1 MVAEF
6 DRDAMARWYA
16 ENHTKIDP
24 GVASVYHLWHGAPD
38 REIRLLEVNRLL
50 IERETDPLEAVDFG
64 VDVGTENQH
73 TLLVVDVTP
82 TQWHRIQLRQ
92 LRLPDGWTLDG
103 AKEPLA
109 TAS

>member
-64 VDVGTENQH
+64 VDVGTENQ
-73 TLLVVDVTP
+73 TSCS
-82 TQWHRIQLRQ
+82 R
-92 LRLPDGWTLDG
+92 RL
-103 AKEPLA
+103 ASRESCCRSSSVPLA
-109 TAS
+109 WWRPSSASCR